1 MGGSHTCYFKQSVT
15 VHGSSPEH
23 MEEVWAR
30 TQDHHLCDS
39 ILFSAMTAVSRVI
52 EFVRNIFRIQQ
63 QFGLFPV
70 LVISSSPVQAQWIV
84 VGWQFFFRYI
94 LYEQ

>member
-1 MGGSHTCYFKQSVT
+1 MAVGGSHTCYFKQSVT

-39 ILFSAMTAVSRVI
+39 ILFSTMTSASRVI
-52 EFVRNIFRIQQ
+52 EFVRNIFRI
-63 QFGLFPV
+63 
-70 LVISSSPVQAQWIV
+70 
-84 VGWQFFFRYI
+84 
-94 LYEQ
+94 